1 MPTVC
6 PFGNAQWADQP
17 TIAYYMETLWGIG
30 ARRCNGTRMV
40 PYGGKRCISEVT
52 MDGDRKEK
60 YRRNAASL
68 LNKAKKAMQEFR
80 REL

>member
-1 MPTVC
+1 MGHRCAEV
-6 PFGNAQWADQP
+6 QWDK
-17 TIAYYMETLWGIG
+17 
-30 ARRCNGTRMV
+30 NGT
-40 PYGGKRCISEVT
+40 YGGKRCISEVT

-60 YRRNAASL
+60 YRRNAGSL